1 MGLEISPIFF
11 YLLEMSIYSFS
22 LIHYH
27 FNQMNCLAGAW
38 RN

>member
-1 MGLEISPIFF
+1 METVSSLFF
-11 YLLEMSIYSFS
+11 KSSS